1 MKPLLRKIFFWDEPA
16 QGAMF
21 GLTLLLAAV
30 WFAFSLLCCVG
41 VVHYPLLLGISLGI
55 AFGVAALVLLG
66 YIAFLLGRI
75 PLLISLKTTG
85 FWRRLWV
92 PLVLFVL
99 SLGYGAALGF
109 LDEMYWKWGMFT
121 ALALG
126 GVYLCCSMFFS
137 SWKMVAGTFFW
148 LGALLVFWIVFIYA
162 FAPFKGSLSSDWSLE
177 SGSLCYEFRTIHKWF
192 RLETPVGCFCFAA
205 SGFLLLV
212 AGYFLYGSLL
222 AGYAKISLRKLF
234 SRKIRCVWGIVAGSY
249 VVFLVLA
256 LWETA
261 AYRRAVKDLEEHY
274 GHPMTSAELER
285 QFYDGRPANPEFW
298 KELEVLLAELY
309 DSRDEEERMY
319 SRYPFAVLP
328 DSLHSKW
335 KRNFLENVSRQKLEQ
350 MISAPIPPPK
360 RNYADDQ
367 LLMAM
372 PYPEFADLRGLAR
385 MEMHHI
391 GFSLE
396 DDDLDAVSCA
406 LDRMDFCRE
415 YLWKDHSYIAYLV
428 GIDVTSFRLQAMEKV
443 LTSALPTEKWL
454 TAQSDELA
462 AIERQAEQLEKHFLY
477 GESVC
482 YLNLFHWLAH
492 YSGYSGM
499 MGDYPSGLN
508 YHSLRFL
515 FPQGWWLAANELKGM
530 AKTLR
535 VRHFSELPTSRTGY
549 YGVDLLL
556 PALSKGT
563 VKKQSLIA
571 SSRVI
576 RGLIQAELHKRR
588 TGEYPDSIDDLP
600 QDPFSRQTL
609 KYRKGTCEV
618 VQKICQEE
626 VAKEIYQ
633 EKGKEKKN
641 GAYCLYA
648 SPSLFVSQKRTLQA
662 VQIWS
667 VGPDGIDDGGIAHK
681 PEYGSSE
688 KKKDD
693 IRFIIPIP

>member
-1 MKPLLRKIFFWDEPA
+1 MKPLLRKIFFWDAPA
-16 QGAMF
+16 QGAFF

-41 VVHYPLLLGISLGI
+41 VVYYPLLLGISLGI
-55 AFGVAALVLLG
+55 VFGVAALVSLA

-75 PLLISLKTTG
+75 PFLISLKTPG

-99 SLGYGAALGF
+99 ALGYGAVVGF

-126 GVYLCCSMFFS
+126 GVYLCCPMFFS

-148 LGALLVFWIVFIYA
+148 LGALLVFWIVFVYA
-162 FAPFKGSLSSDWSLE
+162 FAPFKEVTFLSDWSLE
-177 SGSLCYEFRTIHKWF
+177 SGSLCYEFRAIHKWF
-192 RLETPVGCFCFAA
+192 RLKTPVGCFCFAV
-205 SGFLLLV
+205 SGFLLLM
-212 AGYFLYGSLL
+212 AGYLLYGSLL
-222 AGYAKISLRKLF
+222 AEYAKISLRKLF
-234 SRKIRCVWGIVAGSY
+234 SRKIRCIWGIVAGSY
-249 VVFLVLA
+249 VVFLALA
-256 LWETA
+256 LFETA
-261 AYRRAVKDLEEHY
+261 SYRLAINELETHF

-298 KELEVLLAELY
+298 KELEVLRKELY
-309 DSRDEEERMY
+309 DSRDENERTY
-319 SRYPFAVLP
+319 SWYPFAELP
-328 DSLHSKW
+328 ESLHTKW
-335 KRNFLENVSRQKLEQ
+335 KKNFLENVSRQKLEQ

-372 PYPEFADLRGLAR
+372 PYPEFADLRELAR

-396 DDDLDAVSCA
+396 DDDLDAVSGA
-406 LDRMDFCRE
+406 FNRMDFCRE

-428 GIDVTSFRLQAMEKV
+428 GIAVTSFRLQAMEKV

-515 FPQGWWLAANELKGM
+515 FPQGWWLVANDAKGM
-530 AKTLR
+530 AKIIH
-535 VRHFSELPTSRTGY
+535 VYQFSQMPQKRTGY
-549 YGVDLLL
+549 ILTDLLL

-563 VKKQSLIA
+563 EKKQSIIA
-571 SSRVI
+571 SCRVI
-576 RGLIQAELHKRR
+576 RGLIQAELHKWR
-588 TGEYPDSIDDLP
+588 TGAYPDSLEDLP
-600 QDPFSRQTL
+600 LDPFSGQPL

-618 VQKICQEE
+618 V
-626 VAKEIYQ
+626 KEIYQ
-633 EKGKEKKN
+633 EKAKEEKN
-641 GAYCLYA
+641 GENDELFGA
-648 SPSLFVSQKRTLQA
+648 SASSEMFVSQKRTLRT

-667 VGPDGIDDGGIAHK
+667 VGPDGIDDGGRTHK